1 MTEAQKLVAQFKAG
15 LKYQI
20 PTVVV
25 HNHDASTLY
34 RFSDLQDLLMYLD
47 EQSDTLSFAIDVPVE

>member
-1 MTEAQKLVAQFKAG
+1 MTEAEKLVTQFKKQQAMN
-15 LKYQI
+15 I

-25 HNHDASTLY
+25 HNHESLTTY
-34 RFSDLQDLLMYLD
+34 KFSNLQELLVYLD

>member
-1 MTEAQKLVAQFKAG
+1 MQFKKQQAMN
-15 LKYQI
+15 I

-25 HNHDASTLY
+25 HNHESLTTYKFDN
-34 RFSDLQDLLMYLD
+34 LQDLLAYLD